1 MGNKQRAKAGWAEII
16 AWIAVLLLWASAAS
30 AYIDPRTFGFAAVMG
45 LAFPVFLGLVGLITV
60 VLLFFARQKIW
71 IPLVGL
77 AVCFGAVR
85 RYCPFNFK
93 STPPKT
99 AIKVISYNTLFLGGP
114 CEDPTTGDNNVA
126 LYLELQKADIACL
139 QEVPSFD
146 GYYEQHVFPVMK
158 HAKYHDGI
166 LFNGVF
172 IAMFSHYPIVR
183 HELVCQDEGN
193 GSVAFWT
200 VRAPGDT
207 ILVINNHLKSIGLSR
222 QDREEF
228 KEMVHAPESKI
239 SRQGSKT
246 ILSKIT
252 HAAAAR
258 AGMADKVAAF
268 IDRHRG
274 TPMIVCGD
282 FNDTS
287 ISYAYRRVGKDLT
300 DAYVS
305 TGRGFGRS
313 FNRDAIF
320 VRIDQMFCSEEFTPY
335 AAYVDS
341 RMKCSDHYPIVAY
354 FDPTKK

>member
-1 MGNKQRAKAGWAEII
+1 MGNKQRAKAGWAEVA
-16 AWIAVLLLWASAAS
+16 AWICVLLLWASAAS
-30 AYIDPRTFGFAAVMG
+30 AYIDPRFFGFAAVMG

-77 AVCFGAVR
+77 VVCFGAVR

-114 CEDPTTGDNNVA
+114 CEDPTTGENNVA

-200 VRAPGDT
+200 VR
-207 ILVINNHLKSIGLSR
+207 
-222 QDREEF
+222 
-228 KEMVHAPESKI
+228 
-239 SRQGSKT
+239 
-246 ILSKIT
+246 
-252 HAAAAR
+252 
-258 AGMADKVAAF
+258 
-268 IDRHRG
+268 
-274 TPMIVCGD
+274 
-282 FNDTS
+282 
-287 ISYAYRRVGKDLT
+287 
-300 DAYVS
+300 
-305 TGRGFGRS
+305 GFGRS

-341 RMKCSDHYPIVAY
+341 RIKCSDHYPIVAY
-354 FDPTKK
+354 FEPTKK

>member
-1 MGNKQRAKAGWAEII
+1 MRRLPTLIRASLVLRPLWGLPFRLSWPR
-16 AWIAVLLLWASAAS
+16 WFDHRCLVLLCATKDLDSLSWSRRLLWCGA
-30 AYIDPRTFGFAAVMG
+30 P
-45 LAFPVFLGLVGLITV
+45 
-60 VLLFFARQKIW
+60 LLS
-71 IPLVGL
+71 
-77 AVCFGAVR
+77 
-85 RYCPFNFK
+85 FNFK
-93 STPPKT
+93 SPPPKT

-114 CEDPTTGDNNVA
+114 CEDPITGENNVA
-126 LYLELQKADIACL
+126 KYLEIRKADIACL

-146 GYYEQHVFPVMK
+146 GYYEQRVFPVMK
-158 HAKYHDGI
+158 HAKYHDGL

-207 ILVINNHLKSIGLSR
+207 ILVINNHLKSVGLSME
-222 QDREEF
+222 DREEF

-258 AGMADKVAAF
+258 AAMADKVAAF

-282 FNDTS
+282 FNDTP
-287 ISYAYRRVGKDLT
+287 ISYAYRRVGKGLT
-300 DAYVS
+300 DAFVS

-320 VRIDQMFCSEEFTPY
+320 VRIDHMFCSEEFTPY

-341 RMKCSDHYPIVAY
+341 RIKCSDHYPIVAY
-354 FDPTKK
+354 FEPTKNKPDHRQHRL